1 MAHNLLPPEPSR
13 REAPGYAARVAGE
26 RAHAGELALL
36 LAQLELLERGAESLQ
51 KTLAPLQKALRRGA

>member
-26 RAHAGELALL
+26 RAHARELGSLL
-36 LAQLELLERGAESLQ
+36 KQLERLERGAESLQ
-51 KTLAPLQKALRRGA
+51 KALAESRRRVVNE